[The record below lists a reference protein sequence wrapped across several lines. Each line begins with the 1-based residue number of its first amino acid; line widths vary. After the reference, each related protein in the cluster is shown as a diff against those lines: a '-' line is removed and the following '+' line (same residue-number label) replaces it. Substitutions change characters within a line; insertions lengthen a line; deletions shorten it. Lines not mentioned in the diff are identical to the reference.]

1 MDQDPEKQ
9 LRSLREQID
18 AIDADILALMNR
30 RLGVARSVAAVKSS
44 LDKPAYYR
52 PEREAQVLRRLHELN
67 QGPLTKPALEALFRE
82 IMSITRGT
90 EAGLSVAILGPL
102 GTYTETAARQHFG
115 SAVEIV
121 DFPTIDEIFKSTETG
136 KTHFAVVPVENS
148 TEGGVTGTLDRMVST
163 TLTICGEI
171 HLQIHHNFLSVEDD
185 VKDVKRVY
193 AHVQSLGQCK
203 RWLEKYL
210 PGVERIPVGS
220 NADAAR
226 KAADESGSAAIAG
239 DAAAER
245 YNIGIMH
252 ASIEDEPGNTTRFL
266 VLSDRNTPPSGR
278 DKTSVLLSSTHEPG
292 ALLKLL
298 QPLLD
303 EKIDMSKI
311 ESRPSRVGLWEYVF
325 FVDFLGHAE
334 EPHIA
339 RAMEKLRQEASL
351 FKHLG
356 SYPVSV

>member
-1 MDQDPEKQ
+1 M
-9 LRSLREQID
+9 
-18 AIDADILALMNR
+18 
-30 RLGVARSVAAVKSS
+30 
-44 LDKPAYYR
+44 
-52 PEREAQVLRRLHELN
+52 
-67 QGPLTKPALEALFRE
+67 
-82 IMSITRGT
+82 
-90 EAGLSVAILGPL
+90 
-102 GTYTETAARQHFG
+102 
-115 SAVEIV
+115 
-121 DFPTIDEIFKSTETG
+121 
-136 KTHFAVVPVENS
+136 
-148 TEGGVTGTLDRMVST
+148 
-163 TLTICGEI
+163 
-171 HLQIHHNFLSVEDD
+171 
-185 VKDVKRVY
+185 
-193 AHVQSLGQCK
+193 
-203 RWLEKYL
+203 
-210 PGVERIPVGS
+210 GS